1 MDERVLIV
9 EDDKA
14 LCGALARVASRWGD
28 EILQAH
34 RVSDAL
40 ELLDTNPTLLII
52 DVRMPDGSGLD
63 VVEAA
68 SQRRPVP
75 TMVAVSGEASPE
87 ESFRL
92 AQAGVRAY
100 LAKPLGL
107 GEFVSLV
114 EAAMRDAP
122 DLQAVA
128 AAAVGHRPLRNVRDE
143 VRRTMVDQALARAE
157 GNRSAAARLLNVSR
171 QAVQQMVRE
180 REAAE
185 PDPCAEPDRSGSE

>member
-1 MDERVLIV
+1 MNGRVLIV

-34 RVSDAL
+34 RVADAL
-40 ELLDTNPTLLII
+40 ELLETNPTLLIV

-68 SQRRPVP
+68 SRRLPVP
-75 TMVAVSGEASPE
+75 TMVAVSGEASAE

-92 AQAGVRAY
+92 AQVGVRAY

-107 GEFVSLV
+107 DEFVSKV
-114 EAAMRDAP
+114 EAALRDAP
-122 DLQAVA
+122 DLEPVA
-128 AAAVGHRPLRNVRDE
+128 AAAVGHRPLRRVQDE

-157 GNRSAAARLLNVSR
+157 GNRSAAARLLHVSR
-171 QAVQQMVRE
+171 QAVQQMVHE
-180 REAAE
+180 RESLE
-185 PDPCAEPDRSGSE
+185 PGPCAKADHSGSK